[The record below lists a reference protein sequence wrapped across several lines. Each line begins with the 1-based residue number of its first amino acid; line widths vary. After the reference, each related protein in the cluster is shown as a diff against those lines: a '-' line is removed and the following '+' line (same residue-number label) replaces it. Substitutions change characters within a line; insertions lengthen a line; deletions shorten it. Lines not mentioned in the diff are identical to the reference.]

1 MINEVKDN
9 ENVRHVARMDRNA
22 HNIFVGKPEEKT
34 QLGRH
39 RNKREDKNKIDFEVS
54 QCENVEQIHFIC
66 VSFCDG
72 LL

>member
-1 MINEVKDN
+1 
-9 ENVRHVARMDRNA
+9 MDRNA